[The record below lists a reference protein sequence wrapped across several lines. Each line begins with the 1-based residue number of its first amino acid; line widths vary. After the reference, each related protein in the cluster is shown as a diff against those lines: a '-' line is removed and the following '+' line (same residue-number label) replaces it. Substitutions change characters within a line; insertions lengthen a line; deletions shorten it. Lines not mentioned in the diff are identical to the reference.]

1 LRRAPHTVMLI
12 AASMV
17 LSTVSSAD
25 RLHGRPGAAPY
36 NRQLAD
42 LAGTSLSFSSG
53 LSSAIV
59 ISSGDVDGVVGK
71 EVRSSTGE
79 NMGRI
84 VEVVVDRSGQVRA
97 AVMDFGGFLGVG
109 NRKIAVDWNLLQF
122 DTVGDPQGR
131 LTLLK
136 LTPDQ
141 VRAAPEYKP
150 GKAVVIV
157 SALGD
162 AASWQLPSSAPLER

>member
-1 LRRAPHTVMLI
+1 MHKAYRMAW
-12 AASMV
+12 AAVAV
-17 LSTVSSAD
+17 LLLSAVSSAA
-25 RLHGRPGAAPY
+25 RLDDQTVPK
-36 NRQLAD
+36 
-42 LAGTSLSFSSG
+42 GTSPLGGGPDANSLSDPALPPS
-53 LSSAIV
+53 V
-59 ISSGDVDGVVGK
+59 TVDSREVEGVLGK
-71 EVRSSTGE
+71 QVRSIADE

-84 VEVVVDRSGQVRA
+84 VEVVVDRAGQVRA
-97 AVMDFGGFLGVG
+97 AVIDFGGFLGVG
-109 NRKIAVDWNLLQF
+109 SRKIAVDWNLLQF

-141 VRAAPEYKP
+141 VWAAPEYKP

-162 AASWQLPSSAPLER
+162 AASWQPPSSARLER